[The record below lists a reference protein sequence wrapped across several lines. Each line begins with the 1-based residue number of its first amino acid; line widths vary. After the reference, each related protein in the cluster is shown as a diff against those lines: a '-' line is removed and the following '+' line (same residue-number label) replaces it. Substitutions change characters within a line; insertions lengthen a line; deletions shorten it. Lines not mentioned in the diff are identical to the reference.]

1 MPRIPV
7 SVIEEIKERC
17 DIEEVISRYVN
28 LKRAGSN
35 YSGSCPF
42 HSERTPSFTVFPAT
56 QSYYCF
62 GCGAGGDVVSF
73 VMNIENLSYIEAL
86 TLLADRAG
94 VKLPTD
100 SVGGQT
106 TVSRNR
112 IFEMNREAAR
122 FYRDRLFDE
131 RAGKQTRDYLIRR
144 GLSSAIIKRFGLGYA
159 PEGFE
164 MSNYMRKK
172 GYTTEELVAG
182 FLSKYSERTGK
193 PYDMFRGRVMFP
205 IIDTSGRVVAF
216 GGRIMGDGEPKYLN
230 SSDTPAFKKSKTLY
244 ALNYAKEHCADEL
257 ILCEGYMDVI
267 ALHNAGVEN
276 AVATLGTALTSEQ
289 ARLMAKHTKRVVICY
304 DSDEAGKRAA
314 SRAID
319 LLTETGLDVRI
330 LRLKGA
336 KDPDEFIKKYGVDKF
351 RDALAASSTK
361 FNHVMSGILAKYD
374 VSIDEDKIR
383 ALREI
388 NEYIAGIYSG
398 VEREVYIHQAS
409 VALGISEGSIKSDV
423 SFIINKKRRA
433 KKKDESEELLRET
446 AGYGDRINRD
456 KLTQL
461 RRASCEE
468 VVLGMLVAYPEYIK
482 AAVSDGD
489 GALAVED
496 FGTEFGKRVFRA
508 VTEIYRESESF
519 DFGALSGEF
528 SQEEVSRI
536 SKLALDRQK
545 LNNDMSVYLENVRAL
560 KTESKRADKKSED
573 AFDTIKRLREKN
585 KKNSDT

>member
-7 SVIEEIKERC
+7 SVIEEIKERN

-35 YSGSCPF
+35 FSGSCPF

-62 GCGAGGDVVSF
+62 GCGAGGDAVSF
-73 VMNIENLSYIEAL
+73 LMNIENLSYIEAL
-86 TLLADRAG
+86 TVLAERAG

-100 SVGGQT
+100 GSFEPTG
-106 TVSRNR
+106 VSRNR
-112 IFEMNREAAR
+112 VFEMNKEAAR
-122 FYRDRLFDE
+122 FYRERLFDE
-131 RAGKQTRDYLIRR
+131 KTGAAAREYLIRR
-144 GLSSAIIKRFGLGYA
+144 GLSSSIIKRFGLGFA

-164 MSNYMRKK
+164 MSNTLRKK
-172 GYTTEELVAG
+172 GYTNEELVAG
-182 FLSKYSERTGK
+182 FLCKLSERTGR

-230 SSDTPAFKKSKTLY
+230 SSDTPVFKKSKTLY
-244 ALNYAKEHCADEL
+244 ALNYAKEHCSEEL

-276 AVATLGTALTSEQ
+276 AVATLGTALTPDQ
-289 ARLMAKHTKRVVICY
+289 ARLMAKHTKRVIICY

-314 SRAID
+314 TRAIEI
-319 LLTETGLDVRI
+319 LTETGLDVRI

-351 RDALAASSTK
+351 RDALNGSDTK
-361 FNHVMSGILAKYD
+361 FGHVMSGILAKYD
-374 VSIDEDKIR
+374 EDSDEDKIR

-388 NEYIAGIYSG
+388 NEYIAGIYSE

-409 VALGISEGSIKSDV
+409 VRLGISEASIKNDV
-423 SFIINKKRRA
+423 LQTIKKKQRA
-433 KKKDESEELLRET
+433 KKKDESEELLRES
-446 AGYGDRINRD
+446 AGYGDKINRD

-468 VVLGMLVAYPEYIK
+468 VVIGMLIAYPEYIK
-482 AAVSDGD
+482 AALSDKD
-489 GALAVED
+489 GALAEED
-496 FGTEFGKRVFRA
+496 FGTEFGRRVFRS
-508 VTEIYRESESF
+508 VTDIYKDSESF
-519 DFGALSGEF
+519 DFGALSGDF
-528 SQEEVSRI
+528 TVEEISRI

-545 LNNDMSVYLENVRAL
+545 LNNDMSVYLSNVAAL
-560 KTESKRADKKSED
+560 KKERSRADTKNED
-573 AFDTIKRLREKN
+573 PFDAIKRLREKN
-585 KKNSDT
+585 KK